1 MTGLTI
7 PELKCIRDTLESS
20 IQTSS
25 WDYLTVEE
33 LADPDLMEYY
43 ALRASALIKLNVI
56 VTGE

>member
-7 PELKCIRDTLESS
+7 PELKCIIDTLESS
-20 IQTSS
+20 IETSS
-25 WDYLTVEE
+25 WDCLTVEE

-56 VTGE
+56 VAGE